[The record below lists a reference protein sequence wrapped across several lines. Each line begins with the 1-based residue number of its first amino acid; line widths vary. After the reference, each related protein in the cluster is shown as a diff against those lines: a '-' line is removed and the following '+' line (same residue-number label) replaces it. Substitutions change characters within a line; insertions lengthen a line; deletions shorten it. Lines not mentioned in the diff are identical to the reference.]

1 MMGRTGT
8 PDWDAIAD
16 SREFQELLRSRRRFL
31 VPAVAFFC
39 GYFLAF
45 LALLAWAPDSMAD
58 RAVGSITWAL
68 VWGASLVVMTFVM
81 AWLYSRKSAEWGQ
94 LAQRVKELAR

>member
-1 MMGRTGT
+1 MSAGARR
-8 PDWDAIAD
+8 PDWTAIAA

-45 LALLAWAPDSMAD
+45 LSLLAWAPDSMAEH
-58 RAVGSITWAL
+58 AVGSISWAL
-68 VWGASLVVMTFVM
+68 VWGASLVFMAFVM
-81 AWLYSRKSAEWGQ
+81 AWLYSRKSAEWTRM
-94 LAQRVKELAR
+94 AQRVREVAR